1 MKNPSRIPFR
11 AFALSLL
18 VILSV
23 AVSACGSSKD
33 SSSTSSTSESTSAG
47 TTSTSSGDNKIR
59 VALIQAGTAN
69 LPFSVGDANGLFKKQ
84 GLDVKLV
91 KSSIPF
97 SQLPAALGKQFDIV
111 LGSQPDLIKARA
123 QGIDIV
129 AISGLQK
136 DDPKDPGAAL
146 LVPGNSDIKSIK
158 DLKGKTVGAPS
169 VVGNNWTA
177 LQCWAEKNG
186 VGPKDFRGL
195 EAPVPQLPDLLKQ
208 GRFNSI
214 LVFEP
219 IMSAAKANGA
229 RFVGNAYK
237 ECFGSPEYSA
247 LLLSQGSWAKSHA
260 QQIQKFIAGMTAAR
274 EAMAQDPAAVRQLFI
289 KTSGLPPVAAKNAP
303 IIPHEYQFD
312 QGDTLVKDIGN
323 WQDIMKKL
331 DVFKGNINPVDAVAK
346 PAG

>member
-1 MKNPSRIPFR
+1 VKNPSHVLAR
-11 AFALSLL
+11 ALVLCLL
-18 VILSV
+18 VALTGFV
-23 AVSACGSSKD
+23 GACGGDDD
-33 SSSTSSTSESTSAG
+33 SSSSNGAATTGDTTTSA
-47 TTSTSSGDNKIR
+47 SSADNKVR

-69 LPFSVGDANGLFKKQ
+69 LPFSVGDANGLFKKE

-97 SQLPAALGKQFDIV
+97 SQLPASLGKQFDIV

-146 LVPGNSDIKSIK
+146 VVKGDSDIKTIK

-208 GRFNSI
+208 GRFDSI

-219 IMSAAKANGA
+219 ILGAAKAGGA
-229 RFVGNAYK
+229 RMVGNAYSS
-237 ECFGSPEYSA
+237 CFGGPQYTSI
-247 LLLSQGSWAKSHA
+247 LLAQGDWAKSHPE
-260 QQIQKFIAGMTAAR
+260 QIKKFIAGMEAAKQS
-274 EAMAQDPAAVRQLFI
+274 MADDPEAVRQLFI
-289 KTSGLPPVAAKNAP
+289 KTSGLPEVAAKNAP
-303 IIPHEYQFD
+303 IIPHEFEFE
-312 QGDTLVKDIGN
+312 QGDALVKNVGE
-323 WQDIMKKL
+323 WQDLMKKL
-331 DVFKGNINPVDAVAK
+331 AIFKGNIDPAEAVA
-346 PAG
+346 AAD